1 MTLDEKMLK
10 SGEQAVFD
18 LRALYQRY
26 GYAPFKMSKFEEY
39 DLYVE
44 NKDFLVGD
52 GVITF
57 NDTNGKLL
65 ALKPDVTLSIIKNS
79 KDENNGSTSKVYYNE
94 NVYRIS
100 KNTHTFKEIMQ
111 TGLECVGDIDIY
123 AMTEVVLLAVKSL
136 EAVSED
142 YVLDLSH
149 IGILSALVDQLSVSA
164 ADKKQI
170 IRCIGE
176 KNAHGLKEFCATV
189 GADEAV
195 CEKLAAL
202 ITAYG
207 KPSLVLPKLRA
218 LNAGK
223 EADAAICELELITKT
238 LEKVGYGDRVNIDFS
253 VVNDMSYYSGIFFRG
268 FVQGIPE
275 GILSGGRYD
284 KLMKKMGRKA
294 GAIGFAVYL
303 DMLERLDAHENEY
316 DTDILLLYE
325 DGADICELMH
335 AVTVLAK
342 NGTRVLAQKS
352 VPDGVRYRQL
362 LNYRNGG
369 LEILEIGN

>member
-1 MTLDEKMLK
+1 MTLDDKMLK

-57 NDTNGKLL
+57 NDTDGKLL

-79 KDENNGSTSKVYYNE
+79 TDENKELTSKVYYNE

-111 TGLECVGDIDIY
+111 TGLECIGNIDVY
-123 AMTEVVLLAVKSL
+123 ATTEVVLLAVKSL

-149 IGILSALVDQLSVSA
+149 LGVLSALTDGLCVSE
-164 ADKKQI
+164 ADKKKI

-176 KNAHGLKEFCATV
+176 KNTHGLKELCASV
-189 GADEAV
+189 GIDEAV
-195 CEKLAAL
+195 CEKLSSL
-202 ITAYG
+202 ISAYG
-207 KPSLVLPKLRA
+207 KPEIVLPKLRA
-218 LNAGK
+218 LNAGA
-223 EADAAICELELITKT
+223 EAEAAIDELEIITNS
-238 LEKVGYGDRVNIDFS
+238 LAKVGYGNRVNIDFS

-303 DMLERLDAHENEY
+303 DLLELLDTHENEY

-325 DGADICELMH
+325 DGADVCELMH

-342 NGTRVLAQKS
+342 NGTRILAQKTI
-352 VPDGVRYRQL
+352 PDGIRYRQL
-362 LNYRNGG
+362 LTYRNGG
-369 LEILEIGN
+369 LEILEIGH

>member
-1 MTLDEKMLK
+1 MTLEDNMLK
-10 SGEQAVFD
+10 SGEQAVFG

-57 NDTNGKLL
+57 NDTDGKLL

-79 KDENNGSTSKVYYNE
+79 KDGAGALTSKVYYNE

-100 KNTHTFKEIMQ
+100 KSTHTFKEIMQ
-111 TGLECVGDIDIY
+111 TGLECIGDIDIY
-123 AMTEVVLLAVKSL
+123 ATAEVVLLALKSL
-136 EAVSED
+136 ETVSRD

-149 IGILSALVDQLSVSA
+149 LGIVSALTDCLCVSQ
-164 ADKKQI
+164 ADKKKM

-176 KNAHGLKEFCATV
+176 KNAHGLKELCTAL
-189 GADEAV
+189 GADTAV
-195 CEKLAAL
+195 CEKLTAL
-202 ITAYG
+202 ISAYG
-207 KPSLVLPKLRA
+207 KPEDVLPKLRA
-218 LNAGK
+218 LDAGD
-223 EADAAICELELITKT
+223 EAQAAIDELELITQT
-238 LEKVGYGDRVNIDFS
+238 LKQVGYGDRVNIDFS

-284 KLMKKMGRKA
+284 KLMKKMGRKS

-303 DMLERLDAHENEY
+303 DLLELLDERENEY

-325 DGADICELMH
+325 DGADIRELMH

-342 NGTRVLAQKS
+342 NGTRVLAQKR
-352 VPDGVRYRQL
+352 VPEGIRYRQL

-369 LEILEIGN
+369 LEILEIGD

>member
-79 KDENNGSTSKVYYNE
+79 KDENNGITSKVYYNE

-176 KNAHGLKEFCATV
+176 KNAHGLKEFCASV

-195 CEKLAAL
+195 CEKLTSL
-202 ITAYG
+202 ITVYG

-223 EADAAICELELITKT
+223 EAEAAICELELITKT

-325 DGADICELMH
+325 DGADTCELMH

>member
-1 MTLDEKMLK
+1 MTLDENMLK
-10 SGEQAVFD
+10 SGEQAVFA

-57 NDTNGKLL
+57 NDTDGKLL
-65 ALKPDVTLSIIKNS
+65 ALKPDVTLSIIKNG
-79 KDENNGSTSKVYYNE
+79 KDENNELTSKVYYNE

-111 TGLECVGDIDIY
+111 TGLECIGNIDVY
-123 AMTEVVLLAVKSL
+123 ATTEVVLLAVKSL

-149 IGILSALVDQLSVSA
+149 LGVLSALTDGLSVSE
-164 ADKKQI
+164 ADKKKI

-176 KNAHGLKEFCATV
+176 KNTHGLKELCSALGV
-189 GADEAV
+189 DENI
-195 CEKLAAL
+195 CGKLSAL
-202 ITAYG
+202 ISAYG
-207 KPSLVLPKLRA
+207 KPETVLPKLRA
-218 LNAGK
+218 LNAGS
-223 EADAAICELELITKT
+223 EAEAAIDELEIITSS
-238 LEKVGYGDRVNIDFS
+238 LAKVGYSDRVNIDFS

-303 DMLERLDAHENEY
+303 DLLELLDERENEY

-325 DGADICELMH
+325 DGADVCELMH

-342 NGTRVLAQKS
+342 NGTRVLAQKTI
-352 VPDGVRYRQL
+352 PDGIRYRQL

-369 LEILEIGN
+369 LEILEIGH

>member
-1 MTLDEKMLK
+1 MTLDDKMLK
-10 SGEQAVFD
+10 SGEQAVFE

-26 GYAPFKMSKFEEY
+26 GYTPFKMSKFEEY
-39 DLYVE
+39 DLYVQ

-57 NDTNGKLL
+57 NDTDGKLL

-79 KDENNGSTSKVYYNE
+79 KDEGEGIAAKVYYNE

-100 KNTHTFKEIMQ
+100 KSTHTFKEIMQ

-142 YVLDLSH
+142 YILDLSH
-149 IGILSALVDQLSVSA
+149 LGLLSALVEAIGVSES
-164 ADKKQI
+164 DKKKI
-170 IRCIGE
+170 ISCVSE
-176 KNAHGLKEFCATV
+176 KNVHGLRVLCKEI
-189 GADEAV
+189 GANEEI
-195 CEKLAAL
+195 CEKLAVL
-202 ITAYG
+202 ISAYG
-207 KPSLVLPKLRA
+207 KPSAVLPKLRA
-218 LNAGK
+218 LEAGA
-223 EADAAICELELITKT
+223 EAEAAIDELEIITQA
-238 LEKVGYGDRVNIDFS
+238 LERVGYADRVNIDFS

-268 FVQGIPE
+268 FVDGIPE

-284 KLMKKMGRKA
+284 KLMQKMGRSS

-303 DMLERLDAHENEY
+303 DKLEHFDGHENEY

-325 DGADICELMH
+325 NNTDVCELMH
-335 AVTVLAK
+335 AVSVLTK
-342 NGTRVLAQKS
+342 NGTRVLARKNI
-352 VPDGVRYRQL
+352 PADIRYRQL
-362 LNYRNGG
+362 LTYRNGG
-369 LEILEIGN
+369 LEILEIGD

>member
-1 MTLDEKMLK
+1 MTLDNKMLK

-57 NDTNGKLL
+57 NDTDGKLL

-79 KDENNGSTSKVYYNE
+79 KDETEGTASKVYYNE

-111 TGLECVGDIDIY
+111 TGLECIGDIDIY
-123 AMTEVVLLAVKSL
+123 AMAEVVLLAVKSL
-136 EAVSED
+136 EAVSKD

-149 IGILSALVDQLSVSA
+149 IGILSALLDQLSVSA

-176 KNAHGLKEFCATV
+176 KNTHGLREFCASV

-195 CEKLAAL
+195 CEKLTAL
-202 ITAYG
+202 ISAYG

-223 EADAAICELELITKT
+223 EAEAAIDELELITKT
-238 LEKVGYGDRVNIDFS
+238 LEKVGYGGCVNIDFS
-253 VVNDMSYYSGIFFRG
+253 VVNDMNYYSGIFFRG

-284 KLMKKMGRKA
+284 KLMKKIGRKA

-303 DMLERLDAHENEY
+303 DMLELLDTHENEY

-352 VPDGVRYRQL
+352 VPDGIRYRQL

-369 LEILEIGN
+369 LEILEIGD

>member
-79 KDENNGSTSKVYYNE
+79 KDENNGITSKVYYNE

-176 KNAHGLKEFCATV
+176 KNAHGLKEFCTSV

-195 CEKLAAL
+195 CEKLTSL
-202 ITAYG
+202 ITVYG

-223 EADAAICELELITKT
+223 EAEAAICELELITKT

>member
-1 MTLDEKMLK
+1 MTLDNKMLK

-57 NDTNGKLL
+57 NDTDGKLL

-79 KDENNGSTSKVYYNE
+79 KDETEGITSKVYYNE

-100 KNTHTFKEIMQ
+100 KNTHTFKEILQ
-111 TGLECVGDIDIY
+111 TGLECIGDIDIY

-136 EAVSED
+136 EAVSKD
-142 YVLDLSH
+142 YILDLSH
-149 IGILSALVDQLSVSA
+149 IGILSALLDQLSVSA
-164 ADKKQI
+164 ADKKQM

-176 KNAHGLKEFCATV
+176 KNIHGLKEFCSSV
-189 GADEAV
+189 GADPTV
-195 CEKLAAL
+195 CEKLAEL
-202 ITAYG
+202 ISAYG
-207 KPSLVLPKLRA
+207 KPSVVLPKLRA

-223 EADAAICELELITKT
+223 AAETAIDELELIAKT

-268 FVQGIPE
+268 FIQGIPE

-284 KLMKKMGRKA
+284 KLMKKIGRKA

-303 DMLERLDAHENEY
+303 DLLELLDAHENEY

-325 DGADICELMH
+325 DGADLCDLMH

-342 NGTRVLAQKS
+342 NGTRILAQKR
-352 VPDGVRYRQL
+352 VPEGIRYRQL

-369 LEILEIGN
+369 LEILEIGD